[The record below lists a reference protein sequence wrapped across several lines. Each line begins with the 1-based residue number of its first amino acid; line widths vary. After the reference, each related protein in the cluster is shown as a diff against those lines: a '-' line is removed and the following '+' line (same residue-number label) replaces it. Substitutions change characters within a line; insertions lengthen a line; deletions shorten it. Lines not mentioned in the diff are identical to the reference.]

1 MNKCFEEERVF
12 FSHVSISQM
21 CIPFSQACLDV
32 EKDDD
37 DDDALCHSQ
46 LRCSCPSA
54 IISEL
59 KTWTRVGLNSLGESG
74 GGGAGNVACRGGQQ
88 RDREED

>member
-37 DDDALCHSQ
+37 DDALCHSQ

-54 IISEL
+54 IISVVENMD
-59 KTWTRVGLNSLGESG
+59 KSWSE
-74 GGGAGNVACRGGQQ
+74 
-88 RDREED
+88 